1 MPRRWGTSAQRR
13 PYASLSWLSPQS
25 QALLSLARRSETVA
39 NPRRLDGGT
48 LSPGELLPHSPKILN
63 SPPTRLAARA
73 REGASLAGLTTAQ
86 LLSSHL

>member
-48 LSPGELLPHSPKILN
+48 LSPGELLPPRQENLKQ
-63 SPPTRLAARA
+63 PPSA
-73 REGASLAGLTTAQ
+73 
-86 LLSSHL
+86 